1 MDCRQDPGAGVGFA
15 VPDGYTDL
23 THYAFQAPDGLRRL
37 EVRPTAGLGGLDD
50 LLRTARAYRDQ
61 LVDVLGAT
69 VVQDVTPG
77 ARPDGAEVATL
88 SFTCPADDRRRWIVE
103 RAGFVRFAD
112 GGGAQVSFV
121 SGPDD
126 PQAESLFRRAIN
138 SVRPAGRGGDAG
150 PMAFGPVAAPAPTAD
165 ASSPAEV
172 QRAGAVVLDVPEGLR
187 PPTLFHFASPDGGV
201 PLSLEV
207 EPGADAGPVAYAAPS
222 ARGAGGLFGRVGV
235 AQGDL
240 GSPQRYEVMEEAA
253 TTRPVSFAPGAGAP
267 ATEVGLKGGGQATE
281 AREAVIA
288 GVRVRSAPAPIP
300 RSGPG
305 RRSSPSPPA

>member
-1 MDCRQDPGAGVGFA
+1 MRFGRRRASGAWTTSCA
-15 VPDGYTDL
+15 
-23 THYAFQAPDGLRRL
+23 
-37 EVRPTAGLGGLDD
+37 
-50 LLRTARAYRDQ
+50 ARAYRDQ

-88 SFTCPADDRRRWIVE
+88 SFTCPADGRRRWIVE

-121 SGPDD
+121 SAPDD

-201 PLSLEV
+201 RLSLEV

-240 GSPQRYEVMEEAA
+240 GAQQRYEVMEEAP
-253 TTRPVSFAPGAGAP
+253 TTRPVSFGPGAGAP
-267 ATEVGLKGGGQATE
+267 ATEVGPKGGGQATE
-281 AREAVIA
+281 ASEAVIA
-288 GVRVRSAPAPIP
+288 GVRVRLERPLRFPGAGPAGARVLRRQPESPLSRPTRQASACLAIAA
-300 RSGPG
+300 RARG
-305 RRSSPSPPA
+305 RRGRNPSDW